1 MHFADLPGCPA
12 RPLVRLS
19 RAIASALIGLA
30 VVAAPARAQAPPADR
45 ATAIVVLDGSNSM
58 NGRLPGDRALKY
70 QSVREALRA
79 SLPGLAGTEVGLAAF
94 GHRRSGDCND
104 AEVVVQPTADVGRV
118 LGALDRLQ
126 PRGFSPVALAV
137 RTAARAL
144 PQGAAK
150 SSIVLVLDDL
160 ASCRSEDPCAVAS
173 ELKRQ
178 NAALAIHV
186 VVLGPRPADLPV
198 LACMVRETGGQLFQ
212 VRDAAGVV
220 PAIEEALKV
229 ASLERRST
237 PAPVAAASPAPV
249 SPAGSAQEQ
258 QRAAPAGLG
267 IDLNGPG
274 LHLTANLGVGAPI
287 VITPINWR
295 IWAAAAVRAVDTG
308 NAAQRREGVPIVE
321 ATAPAISRV
330 LPNGRYEVEA
340 SAGLVTV
347 RRQIEITGQ
356 NATPITMNLD
366 AALLAISAPMAKAT
380 KAAPDTTIAVHAVGT
395 GNGTDGGRPAGTA
408 LWIGRG
414 GRSDLVVPAGSYRV
428 RASAGLASAERVVTA
443 GSGIAAEIE
452 LPLNAGRL
460 VLDEQAGA
468 GRNTGRNRG
477 GMQIVLE
484 ADDPEDSAG
493 RRELYRSAGGRLDLV
508 VPAGSYL
515 MSLRKDGAEVRERYI
530 IKPGDMLVRQITV
543 PIVSLRLAGTLGR
556 TAPTG
561 LPLSYRVERIDAS
574 ARVLRRWGESE
585 PVLWLNPGRYRIEAR
600 VGAQNAVAV
609 REVELRASPSE
620 QRLDMDVGAGRV
632 QLKLA
637 SAGSGLGFGE
647 VYWQI
652 QNERGESIWRTGQAE
667 PVLALAAGR
676 YVVKADSREHS
687 HERTFEVRNG
697 DNVTIEV
704 GE

>member
-70 QSVREALRA
+70 QSVRDALRA

-94 GHRRSGDCND
+94 GHRRSGDCSD
-104 AEVVVQPTADVGRV
+104 AEVVVQPTTNVGRV
-118 LGALDRLQ
+118 IGALDRFQ
-126 PRGFSPVALAV
+126 PRGFSPVVLAV

-144 PQGAAK
+144 PQGSAAK

-160 ASCRSEDPCAVAS
+160 ASCRGEDPCAVAS
-173 ELKRQ
+173 DLKRQ
-178 NAALAIHV
+178 NPALAIHV
-186 VVLGPRPADLPV
+186 VVLGPRQADLPL

-212 VRDAAGVV
+212 VNDAAGVA
-220 PAIEEALKV
+220 PAIDDALKV
-229 ASLERRST
+229 AGLDRRST
-237 PAPVAAASPAPV
+237 PAPAATASPAPV
-249 SPAGSAQEQ
+249 SPTGAAQEQ

-267 IDLNGPG
+267 IDLRRPG
-274 LHLTANLGVGAPI
+274 LHLTARLGGGAPI

-295 IWAAAAVRAVDTG
+295 IWAVGTAPGADTG

-347 RRQIEITGQ
+347 RRPIEITGQ
-356 NATPITMNLD
+356 DATPITVNLD
-366 AALLAISAPMAKAT
+366 AAMLAISAPMAKAA
-380 KAAPDTTIAVHAVGT
+380 KSAPDTTITLHAVGS
-395 GNGTDGGRPAGTA
+395 GSRADGSRPADTA

-414 GRSDLVVPAGSYRV
+414 GRSDVVVPAGSYRV
-428 RASAGLASAERVVTA
+428 RASAGLASAERIVTA
-443 GSGIAAEIE
+443 GSGITAEIE

-468 GRNTGRNRG
+468 GRNTGRNRE

-484 ADDPEDSAG
+484 ADDPDDSTG
-493 RRELYRSAGGRLDLV
+493 RRELYRSASRRLDLV

-515 MSLRKDGAEVRERYI
+515 MSLRKDGTEVKERYI
-530 IKPGDMLVRQITV
+530 VKPGDILLRQITV
-543 PIVSLRLAGTLGR
+543 PIARLRLAGTLGR

-561 LPLSYRVERIDAS
+561 LPVSYRVERLDAA
-574 ARVLRRWGESE
+574 ARIMRRWSESE
-585 PVLWLNPGRYRIEAR
+585 PVLQLTPGRYRIEAR

-609 REVELRASPSE
+609 REVELRASASE

-632 QLKLA
+632 LLKLA
-637 SAGSGLGFGE
+637 GGGLGLGA

-676 YVVKADSREHS
+676 YVVQADSGEHS
-687 HERTFEVRNG
+687 HERTFEVRSG

-704 GE
+704 GG